1 MPKVLL
7 LASFIL
13 ISITGFGQEEKAI
26 YLDTLSAVRNFMQTD
41 VYRNGIKLK
50 KDKFSLLLLGSSKWY
65 KKNKIANIILPAGP
79 IVSATGIYLG
89 YDAIKGVP
97 MVYVEDG
104 VEYPY
109 VVRSLPKLLGGLALF
124 VTGLCLVES
133 ANETK
138 ANAANWYNQNLIK
151 NHKKKETSFK
161 LNLGISKS
169 GGVGL
174 TANF

>member
-7 LASFIL
+7 LTCLIL
-13 ISITGFGQEEKAI
+13 TSITSFSQSEKPVFV
-26 YLDTLSAVRNFMQTD
+26 DSLSAIRNFMQTD

-50 KDKFSLLLLGSSKWY
+50 KDKFSSLLLGNSKWY

-79 IVSATGIYLG
+79 IISAGGVYLA

-97 MVYVEDG
+97 MVYTEDG
-104 VEYPY
+104 VDYPY

-138 ANAANWYNQNLIK
+138 ANATNWYNQDLMKNL
-151 NHKKKETSFK
+151 KKKETSFK

>member
-7 LASFIL
+7 LTSLIF
-13 ISITGFGQEEKAI
+13 ISIAGFSQEKKTV
-26 YLDTLSAVRNFMQTD
+26 YVDTLSAVRNFMQTD

-65 KKNKIANIILPAGP
+65 KKNKLANIILPAGP
-79 IVSATGIYLG
+79 IISAGGIYLA

-109 VVRSLPKLLGGLALF
+109 VVRSLPKLLGGLAFF

-138 ANAANWYNQNLIK
+138 TNATNWYNQNLVK
-151 NHKKKETSFK
+151 NLKKKETSFN
-161 LNLGISKS
+161 LNFGIIKS